1 MSTQRNADTAELARF
16 AELAPRWSSTP
27 RLRDALK
34 RIARGVRGSGRDAG
48 RTSTPRL
55 RDALKRIARGV
66 RGSGRDAG
74 RTTGQG
80 WSAALEVA

>member
-1 MSTQRNADTAELARF
+1 MNTERNADAAELARF
-16 AELAPRWSSTP
+16 AELAPRWSSAP

-34 RIARGVRGSGRDAG
+34 RIARGARGSGRDAG
-48 RTSTPRL
+48 RTSAPRL
-55 RDALKRIARGV
+55 RDALKRIARGA

-80 WSAALEVA
+80 WSAAPEAA